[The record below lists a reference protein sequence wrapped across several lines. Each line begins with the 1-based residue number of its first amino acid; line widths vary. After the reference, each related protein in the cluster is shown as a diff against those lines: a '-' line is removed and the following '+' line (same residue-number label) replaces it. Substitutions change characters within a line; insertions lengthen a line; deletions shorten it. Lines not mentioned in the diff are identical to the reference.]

1 MRIAIDAMGGDHAPD
16 AIVEGAIQAAK
27 AQPDRHIILVG
38 DKDRVAATLRQH
50 GGQSLANIS
59 LHHASQVIEMGES
72 PLLGLRQKK
81 DSSIGVAVQLV
92 KDGHADAVV
101 SAGNTGAVVTATKL
115 KLRFLECIERPAIA
129 TVFRHQKGVSVLL
142 DAGANIDCTPRYLFE
157 FAVMG
162 STYAK
167 ELLGHPNPRVGLLS
181 IGEEASKG
189 NELTLQAFALL
200 EKSKLNF
207 IGNIEGRDVLAGRAD
222 VIICDGFVGNVVL
235 KVGEGVAV
243 YFKDMLKREFTAN
256 PLRKLGALLLRG
268 AFKSIA
274 LKTDYAEYG
283 GAPLIGVK
291 GTCIICHGRS
301 NPKAIKNAVQVASE
315 FVAHHVNA
323 HIVES
328 MKNELSVLTSAPI
341 AGGTR

>member
-1 MRIAIDAMGGDHAPD
+1 MGGDHAPG
-16 AIVEGAIQAAK
+16 AIVEGAVLAAQ
-27 AQPDRHIILVG
+27 AQPDVQIILVG
-38 DKDRVAATLRQH
+38 DKDRVSSVLN
-50 GGQSLANIS
+50 QSRVVPGNIRIR
-59 LHHASQVIEMGES
+59 HASQVVEMGES
-72 PLLGLRQKK
+72 PLLGLRTKK
-81 DSSIGVAVQLV
+81 DSSIAVAVQMV
-92 KDGHADAVV
+92 KEGEADAVV

-129 TVFRHQKGVSVLL
+129 TVFRHDKGVSALL

-162 STYAK
+162 SAYSK
-167 ELLGHPNPRVGLLS
+167 EILGHSNPRIGLLS

-189 NELTLQAFALL
+189 NELTKETFKLL
-200 EKSKLNF
+200 ERSKLNF
-207 IGNIEGRDVLAGRAD
+207 IGNVEGRDILAGTAD

-235 KVGEGVAV
+235 KVGESVAV
-243 YFKDMLKREFTAN
+243 YFKDLLKKEFTAN
-256 PLRKLGALLLRG
+256 PIRKLGALLLTG

-274 LKTDYAEYG
+274 RKTDYAEYG

-301 NPKAIKNAVQVASE
+301 NPKAIKNAIRVATE
-315 FVAHHVNA
+315 FVAHHVNQ

-328 MKNELSVLTSAPI
+328 MKAELSVL
-341 AGGTR
+341 AGARP